1 MKKGKAG
8 KRRRRLVLLLFIIV
22 VGLLFFQSEWLGR
35 TIYPIY
41 YKDEIA
47 RNAELYDMDPHL
59 IAAIIRVESN
69 YKAGA
74 VSPKGALGIMQ
85 VMPDTAE
92 WILKKDDFGAIT
104 VEDVGR
110 NPEAGIRIGT
120 WYIQELLRQFNGNLN
135 LSLAAYNAGPG
146 KVKQWVDQK
155 VWDGSEKRLSDI
167 PYGETRQY
175 VKKVLYYYNK
185 YQEVHKDLF

>member
-1 MKKGKAG
+1 MKKGRA
-8 KRRRRLVLLLFIIV
+8 KRRRGLVLLLFLIV

-41 YKDEIA
+41 YKDEIQRSA
-47 RNAELYDMDPHL
+47 QRYQIDPHL
-59 IAAIIRVESN
+59 IAAVIRVESN
-69 YKAGA
+69 YKAEA

-85 VMPDTAE
+85 VMPDTAQ
-92 WILKKDDFGAIT
+92 WILKKEDFGAIT
-104 VEDVGR
+104 VEDIGR

-120 WYIQELLRQFNGNLN
+120 WYIQELLRQFDGNLN

-146 KVKQWVDQK
+146 KVKQWVDDN
-155 VWDGSEKRLSDI
+155 VWDGTEKRLGDI
-167 PYGETRQY
+167 PYGETRHY